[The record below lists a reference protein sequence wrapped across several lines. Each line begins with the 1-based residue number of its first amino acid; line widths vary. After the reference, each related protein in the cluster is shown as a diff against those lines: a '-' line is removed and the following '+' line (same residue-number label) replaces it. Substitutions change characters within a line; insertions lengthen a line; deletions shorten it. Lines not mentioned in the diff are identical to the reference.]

1 MSLIQFSTKIHFA
14 DDVLE
19 EALEVEAGSLGLQR
33 PLLVVDRSAAA
44 SGIVDRLFDALRARS
59 ATLFAARH
67 HDATETDARAAAD
80 LYHEEDCDGLIA
92 AGTGAA
98 IDLAKAVA
106 VLVTHT
112 GPLLS
117 YAASEGGIARIR
129 GVLPPLIAVPTASGS
144 GTEVARSGAIVFSDG
159 RRLQLVSPYLIPRV
173 AICDPVLTLGT
184 PPEATAQGGMDALTH
199 CIETYVATG
208 YNPPADAIA
217 LDGVRRASTNLRRA
231 VDDGSDLEARRE
243 MMAAAIEGALA
254 LQKGL
259 GGVHAMSY
267 ALEGLQTSG
276 PAHGALNA
284 ILLPHV
290 LDFNAPAVAHR
301 YDALES
307 AVGGGPHRD
316 LPDAIRRLGAAV
328 GLPPRLS
335 ALGLDDAAIGRA
347 APLAVKDHTS
357 STNPRR
363 AGAADYLGLMRAAL

>member
-1 MSLIQFSTKIHFA
+1 M
-14 DDVLE
+14 
-19 EALEVEAGSLGLQR
+19 
-33 PLLVVDRSAAA
+33 
-44 SGIVDRLFDALRARS
+44 
-59 ATLFAARH
+59 
-67 HDATETDARAAAD
+67 
-80 LYHEEDCDGLIA
+80 
-92 AGTGAA
+92 
-98 IDLAKAVA
+98 
-106 VLVTHT
+106 VTHT

-259 GGVHAMSY
+259 GSVHAMSF

-284 ILLPHV
+284 ILLPTRAG
-290 LDFNAPAVAHR
+290 LQRA
-301 YDALES
+301 
-307 AVGGGPHRD
+307 GGGASVRRPRIRGGGRPASRPARRD
-316 LPDAIRRLGAAV
+316 PAAR
-328 GLPPRLS
+328 G
-335 ALGLDDAAIGRA
+335 GGRA
-347 APLAVKDHTS
+347 AAAAERS
-357 STNPRR
+357 RPR
-363 AGAADYLGLMRAAL
+363 